1 MDFKIAIT
9 CNVCKCGF
17 ELRPEHFKLRDRL
30 ECPNCGQELP
40 AEFYSNLKTG
50 VVALVKSLSSGG
62 GPSPLQAAFQL
73 VGTKGPFPQATYKS
87 DGEFRFS
94 LLQEYWPAPFQAY
107 YRRLKPQLP
116 VCSPFSHLA
125 FCPALSNDLEL

>member
-50 VVALVKSLSSGG
+50 VLALGGIPEFTGTDSEIFHDTGFSLRVKSYDEKLSMMG
-62 GPSPLQAAFQL
+62 
-73 VGTKGPFPQATYKS
+73 KS
-87 DGEFRFS
+87 TD
-94 LLQEYWPAPFQAY
+94 
-107 YRRLKPQLP
+107 
-116 VCSPFSHLA
+116 
-125 FCPALSNDLEL
+125 